1 MWKRLIFSSYL
12 DEIIFFNKLPYSLL
26 RLQLYVVLIFE
37 INLYYLMIFRPTEN
51 MVIEGILGR
60 VEWYIFGSDLFF
72 WVRWTRVFNFL
83 LVVIKLVEIK
93 VETHKVNT
101 QPNMIVKQT
110 NKLWKK
116 LEPYYT
122 TCHFT
127 SFILAHVRIFYNRY
141 SATCD
146 DEKRKSY
153 HNYT

>member
-93 VETHKVNT
+93 VETYKVNT

-110 NKLWKK
+110 NKLWKNLK
-116 LEPYYT
+116 PNYT
-122 TCHFT
+122 RCHFT